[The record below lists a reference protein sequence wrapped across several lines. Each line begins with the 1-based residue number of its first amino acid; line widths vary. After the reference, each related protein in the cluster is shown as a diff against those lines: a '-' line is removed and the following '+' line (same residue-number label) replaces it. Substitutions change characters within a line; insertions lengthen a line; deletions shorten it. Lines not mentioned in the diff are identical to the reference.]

1 MNQKFAPETLHKP
14 VGRSVWT
21 AKELAECSD
30 WVFHLPDRTLI
41 EIDDCLSQV
50 RSRRIPWE
58 EVTAKDFPLETLKDE
73 LQGIRAEIATGRGFI
88 VIRGLPAA
96 KYDLDDL
103 KCIYWG
109 IGAHFGQPEA
119 QSHEGDRIGDIID
132 LSDEQPDVFRR
143 RGYHSAG
150 AQLAHTDSSD
160 IVSML
165 SITMAKT
172 GGASRLAS
180 AHTVHNL
187 LLDSCPFLLEVLYE
201 GFFLR
206 GTDNDAQGAGYAL
219 VSPNRVPVYAYT
231 DGWLNCFYVPGY
243 IRRPVLAGMVS
254 LSPKEE
260 AAIQAFNAFANHPDN
275 MTNMYL
281 EPGDMQFLNNR
292 TVLHGR
298 AAFEDFPEKARRRH
312 LLRLWLG
319 VSQWPKMSEAQDY
332 QSTSVRRRWEENSRS
347 QKPAV

>member
-1 MNQKFAPETLHKP
+1 MTRKMDSEALHRP
-14 VGRSVWT
+14 NGRSVWT
-21 AKELAECSD
+21 AKELAQQSD
-30 WVFHLPDRTLI
+30 WVFRLSDLTLR
-41 EIDDCLSQV
+41 EIDDCLARV
-50 RSRRIPWE
+50 RAQCLPWDK
-58 EVTAKDFPLETLKDE
+58 VTAADFPLESLNGKLSTI
-73 LQGIRAEIATGRGFI
+73 QSEIATGRGFI
-88 VIRGLPAA
+88 VIRGLPAE
-96 KYDLDDL
+96 KYDIEDL
-103 KCIYWG
+103 KRIYWG
-109 IGAHFGQPEA
+109 IGAHFGRAEA
-119 QSHEGDRIGDIID
+119 QSHEGDRLGDIID

-165 SITMAKT
+165 SITMAKA

-187 LLDSCPFLLEVLYE
+187 LFEHCPSLLEVLYE

-206 GTDNDAQGAGYAL
+206 GTDNDAQGAGYDL

-260 AAIQAFNAFANHPDN
+260 AAIQAFNAFANHPDI

-292 TVLHGR
+292 TILHGR

-319 VSQWPKMSEAQDY
+319 APGWPKMSAAQDY
-332 QSTSVRRRWEENSRS
+332 QSAEVRRRWGEYASTRKS
-347 QKPAV
+347 TV